1 MATRLEKWSKEK
13 VRSVIRFLDA
23 GYVSV
28 AEIRRQLV
36 DVYVEEVT
44 SCQSVAKWR
53 SDFKS
58 GRVGT
63 MDNEGSG
70 RRTTT
75 LTALQVGNL
84 GTSAI
89 QPRSRAE

>member
-1 MATRLEKWSKEK
+1 MLGHDSA
-13 VRSVIRFLDA
+13 
-23 GYVSV
+23 

-36 DVYVEEVT
+36 DVYGEEMT

-58 GRVGT
+58 SRVGT
-63 MDNEGSG
+63 MDSEGSG
-70 RRTTT
+70 RPTTN
-75 LTALQVGNL
+75 LTALQLGNL

>member
-1 MATRLEKWSKEK
+1 MATRLEQWPKEE
-13 VRSVIRFLDA
+13 VRSVIRFLDVGRISA
-23 GYVSV
+23 

-36 DVYVEEVT
+36 DVYGEVT

-70 RRTTT
+70 RPKTT
-75 LTALQVGNL
+75 LTALLVGNI
-84 GTSAI
+84 GASAI

>member
-1 MATRLEKWSKEK
+1 
-13 VRSVIRFLDA
+13 V
-23 GYVSV
+23 
-28 AEIRRQLV
+28 
-36 DVYVEEVT
+36 
-44 SCQSVAKWR
+44 WR
-53 SDFKS
+53 NVVQTKS

-70 RRTTT
+70 RPTAN

-89 QPRSRAE
+89 QPRSRAERFLPLPRS